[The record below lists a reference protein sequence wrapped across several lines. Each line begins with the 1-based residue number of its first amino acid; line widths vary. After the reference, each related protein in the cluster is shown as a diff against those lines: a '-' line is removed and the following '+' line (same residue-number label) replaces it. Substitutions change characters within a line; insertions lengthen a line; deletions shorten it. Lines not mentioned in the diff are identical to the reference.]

1 MTKQTKLIEPV
12 YRQFGAKVESLR
24 TVLGWSQLD
33 LSKKVGLTR
42 GSIANIETGRQ
53 RVLLA
58 DVERFAAAFQ
68 TAPKQLM
75 RGIWF

>member
-1 MTKQTKLIEPV
+1 MIEPC
-12 YRQFGAKVESLR
+12 YRQFGAKVEQMR
-24 TVLGWSQLD
+24 TLLGWTQLD
-33 LSKKVGLTR
+33 LSKRVGLTR

-58 DVERFAAAFQ
+58 DVEKFALAFNV
-68 TAPKQLM
+68 APKILL